1 MAEETLVKEPL
12 TSEMIEVGRDMTSR
26 LLDKGFELTCS
37 LWFYDAESNR
47 WRLVLASP
55 LVDREGPRRAY
66 ELIEEILQDN
76 WEMGIWLRDIS
87 AVGAIDP
94 LVDGFRS
101 LGRIELLRPRH
112 STPDRFETAR
122 RYTRSRVGDNFVED
136 AYVYLVA

>member
-12 TSEMIEVGRDMTSR
+12 TTEMIEVGRDMTSR
-26 LLDKGFELTCS
+26 LLDNGFELACS

-55 LVDREGPRRAY
+55 VVDLEGPIRAY
-66 ELIEEILQDN
+66 EQIEEILQDN

-87 AVGAIDP
+87 AVGATDP
-94 LVDGFRS
+94 LVAGFRS

-112 STPDRFETAR
+112 ATADRVTTAR
-122 RYTRSRVGDNFVED
+122 RYTRGRVGDNFVED